1 MPHKFGISSPYH
13 ARWVLS
19 VKRISQKAFFKH
31 ALDPVCRKET
41 FNGLQT
47 LKVEIGTGS
56 VICMASDLLPVDEKN
71 WNVPVWL
78 I

>member
-13 ARWVLS
+13 ARWVL
-19 VKRISQKAFFKH
+19 QKAFFKH
-31 ALDPVCRKET
+31 ALDPVCRKKT